1 MPLDFR
7 TFKREIEKDGY
18 SVEMTAKGHYWLV
31 TPKGGK
37 LMVFA
42 VSHRKNS
49 RGEVYDSY
57 VTQVR
62 KAIAAHQQEP

>member
-7 TFKREIEKDGY
+7 VFKKEIEKDGY
-18 SVEMTAKGHYWLV
+18 SLVLTAKGHYWVL
-31 TPKGGK
+31 TPGGGK
-37 LMVFA
+37 LILFA
-42 VSHRKNS
+42 VSHSKNS

-62 KAIAAHQQEP
+62 KAIAIHKREQ